1 MIITIDGPAGSGKS
15 TIADKL
21 AEKLNF
27 VHFNAGSVFRGITA
41 HLLETGFDVD
51 SITSYSTMPKLEVY
65 ATMIN
70 DVQNVFVNGVNHTPI
85 LRDNTISTNVAKVS
99 QNAEVQAIAQKC
111 LKRFCNENNTVIEGR
126 GLGSEVL
133 PYAEYKFYLDCAV
146 SERARRR
153 FLEEQSKNTN
163 ITLEEIEEQ
172 IIERDRLDKERK
184 VTPLV
189 VPEGAIVIDT
199 TNLTIEE
206 LTDLMLEKINI
217 NNLNT

>member
-41 HLLETGFDVD
+41 HLLDIGFDIE
-51 SITSYSTMPKLEVY
+51 SISVNSPIPELDVSAK
-65 ATMIN
+65 MIN
-70 DVQNVFVNGVNHTPI
+70 DVQNVFVNGVNYTPV
-85 LRDNTISTNVAKVS
+85 LRNNTISTNVALVS
-99 QNAEVQAIAQKC
+99 QNATVQAIAQNC
-111 LKRFCNENNTVIEGR
+111 LKSFCNENNTVVEGR
-126 GLGSEVL
+126 GIGSEVL
-133 PYAEYKFYLDCAV
+133 PYAEHKFYLDCAV

-153 FLEEQSKNTN
+153 YLEEQAKNTN

-189 VPEGAIVIDT
+189 VPEGAIVVDT
-199 TNLTIEE
+199 TNITIEE
-206 LTDLMLEKINI
+206 LTDLMLEKINL

>member
-41 HLLETGFDVD
+41 YLLDTNFDVD
-51 SITSYSTMPKLEVY
+51 SITTNSTLPKIEVY

-70 DVQNVFVNGVNHTPI
+70 DEQNVIVNGINYTPV
-85 LRDNTISTNVAKVS
+85 LRDNLISTNVAKVS
-99 QNAEVQAIAQKC
+99 KNAFVQAIAQSC

-133 PYAEYKFYLDCAV
+133 PHAEYKFYLDCAV
-146 SERARRR
+146 AERAKRR
-153 FLEEQSKNTN
+153 FLEEQAKNSGV
-163 ITLEEIEEQ
+163 TLEEIEEQ
-172 IIERDRLDKERK
+172 IIERDKLDKERE

-189 VPEGAIVIDT
+189 IPKGAIVIDT
-199 TNLTIEE
+199 TNVTIEE
-206 LTDLMLEKINI
+206 LTDIMLEKINI
-217 NNLNT
+217 TNNI